1 METNKTPKAIPTTF
15 QGWVK
20 QTFTWVDNDVKRYM
34 QRAWAASTKARNE
47 LDKQE
52 VKALKQQNEELIEQ
66 TAKLRAD
73 NTLLKE
79 VNEAQA
85 FTIDKYKADK
95 DRLAE
100 QLNMELGFLQ
110 SEYKSAYINKLFA
123 VGSFMHNRI
132 TKITETL
139 SECGY

>member
-1 METNKTPKAIPTTF
+1 METNKTPKTIPTTF

-34 QRAWAASTKARNE
+34 QRAWTASTNARNL

-52 VKALKQQNEELIEQ
+52 TKALKQQNEEIIEQ
-66 TAKLRAD
+66 TTKLQAD
-73 NTLLKE
+73 NTLLSE

-95 DRLAE
+95 DRLAAVLKKRLAE
-100 QLNMELGFLQ
+100 INEMPNHIAEFC
-110 SEYKSAYINKLFA
+110 SEEKLE
-123 VGSFMHNRI
+123 
-132 TKITETL
+132 ITETL
-139 SECGY
+139 SECGYNI